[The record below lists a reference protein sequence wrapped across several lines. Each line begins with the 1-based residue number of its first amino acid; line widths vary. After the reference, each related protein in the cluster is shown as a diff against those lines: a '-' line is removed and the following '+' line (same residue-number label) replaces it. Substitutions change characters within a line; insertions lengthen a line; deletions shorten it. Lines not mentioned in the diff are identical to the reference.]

1 LNNPLE
7 TYLRDLRDIRS
18 SGSAVKETSY
28 YGSLEK
34 LFNAIG
40 KNLKPRVRCIINLQ
54 NRGAGIPDGGFF
66 SADQFQKSSAAQPL
80 PGLLPSRGAM
90 EVKGTGE
97 EVDKIK
103 ASQQV
108 AKYLGKYGLALVTN
122 LRDFLLVGKDSSGDV
137 EVLESYR
144 LADNE
149 ASFWSA
155 AADPQ
160 KAAEIHGERFNEFLK
175 RVLQRNAPLEKP
187 ADVAWFLAS
196 YARDAKARIEH
207 AELDQLATIRAALEE
222 ALGVKFEG
230 DKGQRW
236 V

>member
-1 LNNPLE
+1 MSNPLE

-66 SADQFQKSSAAQPL
+66 SADQFQKASAAQPL

-90 EVKGTGE
+90 EVKGTRD
-97 EVDKIK
+97 EVDEIK
-103 ASQQV
+103 DSQQV
-108 AKYLGKYGLALVTN
+108 AKYLGQYGLVLVTN
-122 LRDFLLVGKDSSGDV
+122 LRDFLLIGKEGEAEA

-149 ASFWSA
+149 AAFWSA

-160 KAAEIHGERFNEFLK
+160 KVSDLHGERSPNF
-175 RVLQRNAPLEKP
+175 
-187 ADVAWFLAS
+187 
-196 YARDAKARIEH
+196 
-207 AELDQLATIRAALEE
+207 
-222 ALGVKFEG
+222 
-230 DKGQRW
+230 
-236 V
+236 